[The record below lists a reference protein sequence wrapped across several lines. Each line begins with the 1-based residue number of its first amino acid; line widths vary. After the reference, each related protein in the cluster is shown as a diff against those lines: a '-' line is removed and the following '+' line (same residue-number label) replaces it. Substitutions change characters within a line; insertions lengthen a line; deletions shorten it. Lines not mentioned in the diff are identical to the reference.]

1 LIDFVRILKSVFFK
15 LIRITTVPL
24 SLKLLLAGQ
33 MKFMKANGW
42 EVIMVSSDGREV
54 QQIIRAEG
62 VEHEVIPFTRKITPF
77 QDLTCIWKLYQL
89 FRREKPDI
97 VHTHTP
103 KAGLL
108 GMIAAKLSG
117 QKIRIHTLAGI
128 PYMAAEGSKK
138 SLLVQA
144 EKWTYSSATEVW
156 PNSEGLKSFVIE
168 EKLCDAEKLKVIG
181 KGSSNGV
188 DFEKFNR
195 DVLKENHL
203 VAATMRILPGD
214 DDFIILSVGRLVQ
227 DKGIEELV
235 HAFLESKIYSMSKLV
250 LLGSF
255 EQELN
260 PISIDLMKMI
270 RENPKIVQIDWSDHV
285 AHYMA
290 LADVLVHPSHRE
302 GFPNVLLEAGAMEL
316 PVICSDIIGNRDIIS
331 QQKTGLIFPVKEKS
345 VLKEAL
351 EFAFVKR
358 DNMAQLARN
367 LNQEVQENY
376 DRKSIHQALLAN
388 YNRLLESHSS

>member
-1 LIDFVRILKSVFFK
+1 LSLKKIYLMPK

-33 MKFMKANGW
+33 MKFMKSNGW

-54 QQIIRAEG
+54 QQVVRAEG
-62 VEHEVIPFTRKITPF
+62 VQHEVIPFTRKITPF
-77 QDLTCIWKLYQL
+77 QDLICIWKLYQL
-89 FRREKPDI
+89 FKREKPDI

-108 GMIAAKLSG
+108 GMIAAKFSG

-128 PYMAAEGSKK
+128 PYMAAEGTKK
-138 SLLVQA
+138 GLLVQV
-144 EKWTYSSATEVW
+144 EKWTYSSSTEVW
-156 PNSEGLKSFVIE
+156 PNSEGLKSFVLE
-168 EKLCDAEKLKVIG
+168 EKLCEPEKLRVIG

-188 DFEKFNR
+188 DLEKFKR

-203 VAATMRILPGD
+203 VAATMRILPGE
-214 DDFIILSVGRLVQ
+214 DDFIILSVGRMVR

-235 HAFLESKIYSMSKLV
+235 NAFLESKIYSMSKLV

-255 EQELN
+255 EQELD
-260 PISIDLMKMI
+260 PISIDLIKTI
-270 RENPKIVQIDWSDHV
+270 RENPRIVQIDWSDHV

-358 DNMAQLARN
+358 DKMAQLARN
-367 LNQEVQENY
+367 LNKEVQENY

-388 YNRLLESHSS
+388 YIRLLESQSS

>member
-1 LIDFVRILKSVFFK
+1 MSPKKTYLMPK

-54 QQIIRAEG
+54 QQIVRAEG
-62 VEHEVIPFTRKITPF
+62 VQHEVIPFTRKITPF

-89 FRREKPDI
+89 FKREKPDI

-128 PYMAAEGSKK
+128 PYMAAEGTKK
-138 SLLVQA
+138 GLLVQA
-144 EKWTYSSATEVW
+144 EKWTYSSSTEVW

-168 EKLCDAEKLKVIG
+168 EKLCEAEKLKVIG

-235 HAFLESKIYSMSKLV
+235 NAFLESKIYSMSKLV

-255 EQELN
+255 EQELD
-260 PISIDLMKMI
+260 PISIDLMKTI
-270 RENPKIVQIDWSDHV
+270 RENPRIVQIDWSDHV

-316 PVICSDIIGNRDIIS
+316 PVICSDIIGNSDVIT
-331 QQKTGLIFPVKEKS
+331 QQKTGLIFPVKDKS

-358 DNMAQLARN
+358 DKMAQLARD
-367 LNQEVQENY
+367 LKKEVQENY

-388 YNRLLESHSS
+388 YNRLLESQSS

>member
-1 LIDFVRILKSVFFK
+1 MSLKKTYLMPK

-54 QQIIRAEG
+54 QQIVRAEG
-62 VEHEVIPFTRKITPF
+62 VQHEVIPFTRKITPF

-89 FRREKPDI
+89 FKREKPDI

-128 PYMAAEGSKK
+128 PYMAAEGTKK
-138 SLLVQA
+138 GLLVQA
-144 EKWTYSSATEVW
+144 EKWTYSSSTEVW

-168 EKLCDAEKLKVIG
+168 EKLCEAEKLKVIG

-235 HAFLESKIYSMSKLV
+235 NAFLESKIYSMSKLV

-255 EQELN
+255 EQELD
-260 PISIDLMKMI
+260 PISIDLMKTI
-270 RENPKIVQIDWSDHV
+270 RENPRIVQIDWSDHV

-316 PVICSDIIGNRDIIS
+316 PVICSDIIGNSDIIT
-331 QQKTGLIFPVKEKS
+331 QQKTGLIFPVKDKS

-358 DNMAQLARN
+358 DKMAQLARD
-367 LNQEVQENY
+367 LKKEVQENY

-388 YNRLLESHSS
+388 YNRLLESQSS

>member
-1 LIDFVRILKSVFFK
+1 MPK

-24 SLKLLLAGQ
+24 SLKLLLGGQ

-54 QQIIRAEG
+54 QQITRDEG
-62 VEHEVIPFTRKITPF
+62 VKHEVIPFTRKITPIH
-77 QDLTCIWKLYQL
+77 DLICIWKLYQL
-89 FRREKPDI
+89 FKREKPDI

-128 PYMAAEGSKK
+128 PYMATKGAKK
-138 SLLVQA
+138 GILVKA
-144 EKWTYSSATEVW
+144 EKWTYSYATEVW
-156 PNSEGLKSFVIE
+156 PNSRGLKSFVIE
-168 EKLCDAEKLKVIG
+168 ENLCSSDKLRVIG

-188 DFEKFNR
+188 DLEKFNR
-195 DVLKENHL
+195 GVLKENHL
-203 VAATMRILPGD
+203 VAATMRILPGEND
-214 DDFIILSVGRLVQ
+214 YIILAVGRLVQ

-255 EQELN
+255 EQELD
-260 PISIDLMKMI
+260 PISLDLMKTI
-270 RENPKIVQIDWSDHV
+270 EENPRIVKINWSDHV

-290 LADVLVHPSHRE
+290 LADVLVHASHRE
-302 GFPNVLLEAGAMEL
+302 GFPNVLLESGAMEL
-316 PVICSDIIGNRDIIS
+316 PVICSDIIGNNDIVV
-331 QQKTGLIFPVKEKS
+331 QQKTGLIFPVKDKS

-358 DNMAQLARN
+358 NKMAQLATN
-367 LNQEVQENY
+367 LYLEVQENY
-376 DRKSIHQALLAN
+376 DQKSVHQELLAN
-388 YNRLLESHSS
+388 YKRLLESHSN